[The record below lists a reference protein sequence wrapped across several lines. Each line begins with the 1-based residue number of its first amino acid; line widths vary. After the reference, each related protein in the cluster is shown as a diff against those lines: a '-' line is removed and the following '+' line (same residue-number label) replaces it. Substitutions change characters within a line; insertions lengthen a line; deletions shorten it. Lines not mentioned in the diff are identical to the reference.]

1 MKRSLPLVFG
11 ALAVLAGLLPLQT
24 KRLSAL
30 AAEPVSS
37 LVLVEAKTFLDQYH
51 SFSSAQSPDFYDL
64 YSDRAVVHAHI
75 QGQDKGV
82 AFQGRAY
89 KQWGRTLLQSG
100 RAALDG
106 SVFRDAT
113 VEQRGDRL
121 VIHAKRYSTTRCYW
135 DPTYLVGIEKEGAA
149 YRIVEERLGTNPGG
163 RCGASDAASFAPVAA
178 AGSSPVGSGYAGM
191 PASNFS
197 GVTSSANVPGLAA
210 GSEFHPMSQQEIA
223 DTAMRMA
230 QEIAAQYQP
239 QTNSPASV
247 SPPASAST
255 LPLNPRAAPPA
266 AAIPPAAPPSALWV
280 TPEQ

>member
-1 MKRSLPLVFG
+1 
-11 ALAVLAGLLPLQT
+11 
-24 KRLSAL
+24 
-30 AAEPVSS
+30 
-37 LVLVEAKTFLDQYH
+37 
-51 SFSSAQSPDFYDL
+51 
-64 YSDRAVVHAHI
+64 
-75 QGQDKGV
+75 
-82 AFQGRAY
+82 
-89 KQWGRTLLQSG
+89 
-100 RAALDG
+100 
-106 SVFRDAT
+106 
-113 VEQRGDRL
+113 L

-239 QTNSPASV
+239 QTSAPASV

-255 LPLNPRAAPPA
+255 LPLNSRAARP
-266 AAIPPAAPPSALWV
+266 AAIPPAGPPSALWV
-280 TPEQ
+280 TPEE